1 MPVMRSPLCTNRDN
15 PGTVRKM
22 QPRQKQ
28 IYKVRQTKK
37 CATLGNAKLYSKR
50 SPSIIRFPQVKLRHR
65 AFVLVFQSTGK
76 DAPCGYLVQ
85 NCIAK
90 LQ

>member
-28 IYKVRQTKK
+28 IYKVRQTER
-37 CATLGNAKLYSKR
+37 N
-50 SPSIIRFPQVKLRHR
+50 
-65 AFVLVFQSTGK
+65 VL
-76 DAPCGYLVQ
+76 P
-85 NCIAK
+85 
-90 LQ
+90 